1 MKKDSKYD
9 LQSRLVKFSALII
22 LNVNSLKK
30 NYASDHLAKQL
41 IRSATSAALN
51 YGEAQGAES
60 KKDFIHKMRV
70 CLKELRESQVNLQI
84 LEEAGLIIDNKTFN
98 LILFDLIIVGFLS
111 IITSIFLTRK
121 KAKRDHE
128 NVWDLTIKRMVY
140 SFLTTL
146 IAGGIYITIIISKQD
161 YEQAGALMLI
171 FYGLAI
177 INGAKHTLKDVRFL
191 GYIEV
196 LLGLIFALFPAYGFW
211 IWVLGFGVL
220 HIVYGSIMYFKHE
233 KNNYSYKS

>member
-1 MKKDSKYD
+1 MESKDYLKDISDIKS
-9 LQSRLVKFSALII
+9 LMIKSSRFISLTGVSGIASGVYALAGASYAYWLVSNIKGG
-22 LNVNSLKK
+22 
-30 NYASDHLAKQL
+30 YAS
-41 IRSATSAALN
+41 
-51 YGEAQGAES
+51 
-60 KKDFIHKMRV
+60 
-70 CLKELRESQVNLQI
+70 
-84 LEEAGLIIDNKTFN
+84 IDDKTFN

-111 IITSIFLTRK
+111 IITTIFLTRK
-121 KAKRDHE
+121 KAKRDNE
-128 NVWDLTIKRMVY
+128 NVWDLTIKKMVY

-196 LLGLIFALFPAYGFW
+196 LLGLIFALFPEYGFW

-220 HIVYGSIMYFKHE
+220 HIVYGSLMYFKHE
-233 KNNYSYKS
+233 KNNSSYKS